1 MIIALSGRAGSGKN
15 YIASR
20 YLVPIGFRDLALAD
34 EIKIRAVATG
44 IASFEEAFHTKPESV
59 RKWLQEEGTER
70 GRDVFGE
77 DCWCRALGARVSLMR
92 ERWGLTDFVITDV
105 RFPNEVAYVQ
115 RQLRGH
121 VYKIVAPGRVAA
133 SPLTEAQREHRSELS
148 VDTLDPLVDGF
159 ILNDP
164 LDSTSVEWQIARH
177 LRSLGRPEVEDSLVE
192 RPSYADRAMLLRE
205 MIN

>member
-1 MIIALSGRAGSGKN
+1 MIIGLSGRAGSGKN
-15 YIASR
+15 YIASKH
-20 YLVPIGFRDLALAD
+20 LVSIGFKDLALAD

-44 IASFEEAFHTKPESV
+44 VATYEEAFHTKPDSV

-77 DCWCRALGARVSLMR
+77 DCWCRALGARISLMR

-115 RQLRGH
+115 HQLRGH
-121 VYKIVAPGRVAA
+121 VYKILAPQRVAA
-133 SPLTEAQREHRSELS
+133 SPLTEAQRQHRSELA
-148 VDTLDPLVDGF
+148 VDTLDTLVDGF

-164 LDSTSVEWQIARH
+164 LDAPSVEWQVARH
-177 LRSLGRPEVEDSLVE
+177 LRSLGRPEVEDALTH
-192 RPSYADRAMLLRE
+192 RPSHADRAMLLRE
-205 MIN
+205 MMN